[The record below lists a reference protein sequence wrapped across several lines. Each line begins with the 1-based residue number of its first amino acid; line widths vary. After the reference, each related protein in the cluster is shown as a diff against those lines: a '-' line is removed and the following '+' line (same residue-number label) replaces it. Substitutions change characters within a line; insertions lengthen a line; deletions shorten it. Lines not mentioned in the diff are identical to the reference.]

1 MKKCVTEWKK
11 GDFLFRI
18 KAFDLKYPSRC
29 VFDEF
34 VDAFHTKIKIKYG
47 YGLNFGSNNFDIK
60 YGTMIADASEYDFED
75 VEYCKNY
82 IKNVERVYNVKFNYN
97 DNKFEELNN

>member
-1 MKKCVTEWKK
+1 MGKNVAEWKK

-18 KAFDLKYPSRC
+18 KHFDLKYPSRC

-47 YGLNFGSNNFDIK
+47 YGLDFSRNNFEIK
-60 YGTMIADASEYDFED
+60 YGTMIADTSEYDFED
-75 VEYCKNY
+75 TEYCRNY
-82 IKNVERVYNVKFNYN
+82 IKNVERVYNVKFNSSE
-97 DNKFEELNN
+97 NKFE